1 MGAATLMRWRIPS
14 PQKCDEEG
22 PNDVDMSY
30 LRHIALQMFRVGG
43 VGVEMRRGNMFH
55 VNSEFLPCVHLHLF
69 DCMMYCSRQCA
80 RKGLVI

>member
-1 MGAATLMRWRIPS
+1 MMW
-14 PQKCDEEG
+14 KCHE
-22 PNDVDMSY
+22 MSY
-30 LRHIALQMFRVGG
+30 IRHIVLQMFRVAGVGGVGG
-43 VGVEMRRGNMFH
+43 VGVEMQRGNMFH